1 MFDVSGYVII
11 NYLYLFIG
19 LNKMTFKLRFFW
31 ILLLC
36 NILSATFSFAQEPL
50 AIWHFDTEETSKL
63 QSVGG
68 VHRDVAGPRPPMF
81 PDFSP
86 ANTAVKFDG
95 KGSRFVL
102 KDLGNDSKFDFTN
115 GDSITLESWVN
126 VTQSNAGENV
136 YIIGKGRTF
145 APGFDKENQNWAL
158 RLREQKGDSCA
169 SFLFFSMPSK
179 NEKGDWHRWTTN
191 TGFKAG
197 SGWHHVAV
205 SYTFGK
211 PESISGWIDGKKISG
226 SWDMGGATTKAPV
239 TDNDDI
245 WIGSSMGGSPGN
257 SFRGLL
263 DDVAIHRSIVSDDL
277 MHKRFRRVGPEQ
289 TVAQSDSFIA
299 PTQPGTKNVQV
310 QLHQGWSALD
320 SWPNRAEDLD
330 KPFTSYELPAFLFH
344 RIPHRYDAWGI
355 RDNWQ
360 GTVILKAST
369 EVLIPAGT
377 HDLLVRS
384 KGGARLWIDGKLICK
399 TPFHAKET
407 GGHEAVKPV
416 PNLPAINARPVGY
429 GDHEVLVRFLGTGK
443 KHQIVYETLVGGK
456 KFRHDT
462 GDSCVAIK
470 YEGESQFK
478 IVGSDFNEANGGAAN
493 IEKILLV
500 DKDWERATAKLE
512 LNLVNLDDQARRFA
526 ASNQDAYWAKRREAS
541 KAWAMANPSPKVPE
555 VANNKLINN
564 EIDRFI
570 LSKVEAQ
577 LVSKQDAVVANTF
590 HTKVLP
596 LLKEQCFRCHADKVK
611 GGFKLDSMQ
620 EILKSGDSG
629 KLAVVPGAP
638 EKSFLIEKIKGK
650 STERMPPNGKGLSE
664 EEIGVLEQWI
674 KSGAQ
679 WVPESVQPKDLVFA
693 NLTSDIS
700 FLRRAF
706 LDTVGVP
713 PSSDDIRNFISD
725 QSASKRSKMID
736 RLLID
741 PRYADHWV
749 SYWQDVLAENP
760 NILKPTLNNTGPF
773 RFFIY
778 DALKDDKPMDRFVSE
793 LILMRGNI
801 NLGGSA
807 GFAMAADNDVPMA
820 AKAQILGTAFLGV
833 EMQCARCHDS
843 PFHSTTQK
851 DLFQIS
857 AMLERKVLVL
867 PKSSTVP
874 AGFFEKKERESLIKA
889 TLKPNQKIDPAWP
902 FKNIATEDQSGQWL
916 IQKEDAREKL
926 ATIITLPAN
935 KRFAKVLVNR
945 YWKRLMGAGIVEPA
959 FDWENKNASHPELLD
974 WLAHE
979 FVASGYQA
987 KSVIRLL
994 MNSQAYQRESN
1005 GHNLTAASDKRF
1017 FTAPDKRRM
1026 SAEQVVDSLYQASGR
1041 SMKVEEITFD
1051 SDSRQ
1056 PPDRMLNLGVPKRA
1070 WEYTSLSNERDRP
1083 SLALPRVQAVTD
1095 VLEAFGWRGAR
1106 QNPITDRDTSPH
1118 VLQPAI
1124 LANGTLSSWISRLSD
1139 NSFLTRIA
1147 LESKSPNELADE
1159 IYLRFL
1165 SRFPTADEKNK
1176 VLEMLEPGF
1185 VSRIKNPVPSSFVE
1199 LARLPNISWTNHLV
1213 EEATKVKFEMEKRA
1227 RMGDA
1232 PSELLDDSWRER
1244 VEDIVWAVFNLPE
1257 FVWVP

>member
-1 MFDVSGYVII
+1 MLHDWAYATI
-11 NYLYLFIG
+11 NQLYSFIG
-19 LNKMTFKLRFFW
+19 HAKMIFKNYYFW
-31 ILLLC
+31 VLLLC
-36 NILSATFSFAQEPL
+36 SLLDSASSFAQEPL

-63 QSVGG
+63 QSFGG
-68 VHRDVAGPRPPMF
+68 VHRDIAGPRPPAF

-95 KGSRFVL
+95 KGARFIL
-102 KDLGNDSKFDFTN
+102 KDPGNNSRFDFTN

-126 VTQSNAGENV
+126 MPQGNAGENV

-145 APGFDKENQNWAL
+145 SPGFSKENQNWAL
-158 RLREQKGDSCA
+158 RIREQSGFLCP

-211 PESISGWIDGKKISG
+211 PESISGYIDGKKISG
-226 SWDMGGATTKAPV
+226 SWDMGGATTKPPV
-239 TDNDDI
+239 VDNDDI

-263 DDVAIHRSIVSDDL
+263 DDVAIYREIVPDSS
-277 MHKRFRRVGPEQ
+277 MQKRFRRVGPEQ
-289 TVAQSDSFIA
+289 TVTQLDSFIA
-299 PTQPGTKNVQV
+299 PPQTESKSVRV
-310 QLHQGWSALD
+310 QLHEGWTAID
-320 SWPNRAEDLD
+320 SWPNLVE
-330 KPFTSYELPAFLFH
+330 ELPKTLLSYDLPVFLFH
-344 RIPHRYDAWGI
+344 RIPQRYDAWGI

-360 GTVILKAST
+360 GTVILKASADVT
-369 EVLIPAGT
+369 IPSGT
-377 HDLLVRS
+377 HELLVRS

-399 TPFHAKET
+399 TPYHARET

-416 PNLPAINARPVGY
+416 PALPAMNARPVGY
-429 GDHEVLVRFLGTGK
+429 GDHEVMVRFSGTGK

-456 KFRHDT
+456 KFRHET

-470 YEGESQFK
+470 YEGDTQFK
-478 IVGSDFNEANGGAAN
+478 IVGSDFIEANGAADKFG
-493 IEKILLV
+493 KILLV
-500 DKDWERATAKLE
+500 DQDWERATSKLE
-512 LNLVNLDDQARRFA
+512 INLVNLDDHSRRLA
-526 ASNQDAYWAKRREAS
+526 ASNQDAYWVKRREAS
-541 KAWAMANPSPKVPE
+541 KAWAISNPSPKVPA
-555 VANNKLINN
+555 VSNNKFVNN

-570 LSKVEAQ
+570 VSKVEAQ
-577 LVSKQDAVVANTF
+577 SILKKDSDVANTF

-596 LLKEQCFRCHADKVK
+596 LLKEQCFRCHAEKVK
-611 GGFKLDSMQ
+611 GGLKLDSHA
-620 EILKSGDSG
+620 EILKPGDSG
-629 KLAVVPGAP
+629 KLAVVPGSP
-638 EKSFLIEKIKGK
+638 EKSFLIEKINGK
-650 STERMPPNGKGLSE
+650 STERMPPNGKGLSV
-664 EEIGVLEQWI
+664 EEIGILEQWI

-679 WVPESVQPKDLVFA
+679 WIPEPVQPQDLVFA
-693 NLTSDIS
+693 NLTNDIA

-713 PSSDDIRNFISD
+713 PSPEDIRNFLAD
-725 QSASKRSKMID
+725 QSSSKRGKVID
-736 RLLID
+736 RLLVD
-741 PRYADHWV
+741 PRFADHWV

-778 DALKDDKPMDRFVSE
+778 DALKDDKPMDRVVSE

-801 NLGGSA
+801 YLGGSA
-807 GFAMAADNDVPMA
+807 GFALAADNDVPMA
-820 AKAQILGTAFLGV
+820 AKAHIIGTAFLGV

-857 AMLERKVLVL
+857 AMLDRKGLVL

-902 FKNIATEDQSGQWL
+902 FKNIASDDVPDQWL
-916 IQKEDAREKL
+916 IQKDDAREKL
-926 ATIITLPAN
+926 AAIITLPTN
-935 KRFAKVLVNR
+935 KRFARVLVNR

-987 KSVIRLL
+987 KSIIGFI
-994 MNSQAYQRESN
+994 MNSQAYQREPT
-1005 GHNLTAASDKRF
+1005 GHNIAVSPDKRF

-1026 SAEQVVDSLYQASGR
+1026 SAEQVVDSLFQASGR

-1056 PPDRMLNLGVPKRA
+1056 PPDRMLNLGIPKRA

-1118 VLQPAI
+1118 LLQPAI

-1139 NSFLTRIA
+1139 NSLLTRIA
-1147 LESKSPNELADE
+1147 LESKTPDELAEE

-1165 SRFPTADEKNK
+1165 SRFPTAEEKNK
-1176 VLEMLEPGF
+1176 VQDLLDPGF
-1185 VSRIKNPVPSSFVE
+1185 VSRIKTPVPGESVE
-1199 LARLPNISWTNHLV
+1199 LARLPRISWTNHLV
-1213 EEATKVKFEMEKRA
+1213 EEATKVKLEMEKRA

-1232 PSELLDDSWRER
+1232 PSEFLDSSWRER

-1257 FVWVP
+1257 FVWIP

>member
-1 MFDVSGYVII
+1 
-11 NYLYLFIG
+11 
-19 LNKMTFKLRFFW
+19 MTFKQYDFW
-31 ILLLC
+31 VFLIC
-36 NILSATFSFAQEPL
+36 NFSGVAFSFAQEPL

-63 QSVGG
+63 QSFGG
-68 VHRDVAGPRPPMF
+68 VHRDIAGPRPPMF
-81 PDFSP
+81 PDFSH

-102 KDLGNDSKFDFTN
+102 KDPGNNSRFDFTN
-115 GDSITLESWVN
+115 GDAITLESWVN
-126 VTQSNAGENV
+126 MPQGNSGENV

-145 APGFDKENQNWAL
+145 SPGFAKENQNWAL
-158 RLREQKGDSCA
+158 RIREQSGSSCA
-169 SFLFFSMPSK
+169 SFLFFSMPSG

-191 TGFKAG
+191 SGFKAG

-205 SYTFGK
+205 SYIFGK
-211 PESISGWIDGKKISG
+211 PESITGWIDGKKVAG
-226 SWDMGGATTKAPV
+226 AWDMGGATTKAPV

-263 DDVAIHRSIVSDDL
+263 DDVAIYRSIVPDA
-277 MHKRFRRVGPEQ
+277 MMQKRFRRVGPEQ
-289 TVAQSDSFIA
+289 TVAQVDNFIA
-299 PTQPGTKNVQV
+299 PTQPGTKSVRV
-310 QLHQGWSALD
+310 QLHEGWSAID
-320 SWPNRAEDLD
+320 SWPALAEELP
-330 KPFTSYELPAFLFH
+330 KPFISYELPAFLFH

-360 GTVILKAST
+360 GTVVLKASADVT
-369 EVLIPAGT
+369 IPTGT
-377 HDLLVRS
+377 HELLVRS

-407 GGHEAVKPV
+407 GGHDAVKPV
-416 PNLPAINARPVGY
+416 PNLPAPHARPVGY
-429 GDHEVLVRFLGTGK
+429 GDHEVLIRFSGTGK
-443 KHQIVYETLVGGK
+443 MHQIVYETLVGGK

-462 GDSCVAIK
+462 GDSCLAIK
-470 YEGESQFK
+470 YEGDTQFK
-478 IVGSDFNEANGGAAN
+478 IVESDFNEANGGVGKFA
-493 IEKILLV
+493 KTLLV
-500 DKDWERATAKLE
+500 DHDWERATSKFE
-512 LNLVNLDDQARRFA
+512 MDLVTLDDHARRSA
-526 ASNQDAYWAKRREAS
+526 ASSQDAYWAKRREAS
-541 KAWAMANPSPKVPE
+541 KAWAISNPSPKVPT
-555 VANNKLINN
+555 VANNKFVNN

-570 LSKVEAQ
+570 LSKVETQ
-577 LVSKQDAVVANTF
+577 LVIKQDSAVANTF

-596 LLKEQCFRCHADKVK
+596 LLKEQCFRCHSDKVK
-611 GGFKLDSMQ
+611 GGLKLDSLQ
-620 EILKSGDSG
+620 DILKAGDSG

-650 STERMPPNGKGLSE
+650 STEKMPPNGKSLSDS
-664 EEIGVLEQWI
+664 EIGILEQWI
-674 KSGAQ
+674 KSGAK
-679 WVPESVQPKDLVFA
+679 WTPESIEAKDLVFA
-693 NLTSDIS
+693 GLTSDVS

-713 PSSDDIRNFISD
+713 PSPEDIRNFLAD
-725 QSASKRSKMID
+725 QSLSKRSKIID
-736 RLLID
+736 QLLVD
-741 PRYADHWV
+741 PRFADHWV

-773 RFFIY
+773 RFFIH
-778 DALKDDKPMDRFVSE
+778 DALRDDKPMDRFVSE

-801 NLGGSA
+801 YLGGSA
-807 GFAMAADNDVPMA
+807 GFALAADNDVPMA
-820 AKAQILGTAFLGV
+820 AKAHIIGTAFLGV

-857 AMLERKVLVL
+857 AMLDRKVLVL

-874 AGFFEKKERESLIKA
+874 AGFFEKKDRESLIKA
-889 TLKPNQKIDPAWP
+889 TLKPNQKIEPAWP
-902 FKNIATEDQSGQWL
+902 FKNIATEDVPDQWL
-916 IQKEDAREKL
+916 IQKDDAREKL
-926 ATIITLPAN
+926 AAIITLPAN
-935 KRFAKVLVNR
+935 KRFAMVLANR

-979 FVASGYQA
+979 FIASGYQA
-987 KSVIRLL
+987 KSIIRLL
-994 MNSQAYQRESN
+994 MNSQAYQREST
-1005 GHNLTAASDKRF
+1005 GHNIAATAEKRF

-1026 SAEQVVDSLYQASGR
+1026 SAEQVVDSLFQASGT

-1118 VLQPAI
+1118 LLQPAI

-1139 NSFLTRIA
+1139 NSFLTRLA
-1147 LESKSPNELADE
+1147 LESKTTDELADE

-1165 SRFPTADEKNK
+1165 SRFPTVDEKTK
-1176 VLEMLEPGF
+1176 VMDMLEPGF
-1185 VSRIKNPVPSSFVE
+1185 VSRIKNPVTRNVVE
-1199 LARLPNISWTNHLV
+1199 ISRLPRISWTNHLV
-1213 EEATKVKFEMEKRA
+1213 EDATKVKLEMEKRA
-1227 RMGDA
+1227 RLGDS
-1232 PSELLDDSWRER
+1232 PSESLDASWRER

-1257 FVWVP
+1257 FVWIP

>member
-1 MFDVSGYVII
+1 MIDQ
-11 NYLYLFIG
+11 LHLFIG
-19 LNKMTFKLRFFW
+19 LIKMTSKHHYFW

-36 NILSATFSFAQEPL
+36 NFWGSTFSFAQEPL
-50 AIWHFDTEETSKL
+50 AIWHFDTEETTKL
-63 QSVGG
+63 QSIGG
-68 VHRDVAGPRPPMF
+68 VHRDIAGPRPPMF
-81 PDFSP
+81 PDFPP

-102 KDLGNDSKFDFTN
+102 KDPGNNSKFDFTN

-126 VTQSNAGENV
+126 MPQSSAGENV
-136 YIIGKGRTF
+136 YILGKGRTF
-145 APGFDKENQNWAL
+145 SPGFAKENQNWAL
-158 RLREQKGDSCA
+158 RIRDQNGSCCA

-179 NEKGDWHRWTTN
+179 NDKGDWHRWTTN

-211 PESISGWIDGKKISG
+211 PESITGWVDGKKIAG
-226 SWDMGGATTKAPV
+226 AWDMGGATIKPPV

-245 WIGSSMGGSPGN
+245 WIGSSMGGSAGN
-257 SFRGLL
+257 SFRGSL
-263 DDVAIHRSIVSDDL
+263 DDVAIHRGIVPDDL
-277 MHKRFRRVGPEQ
+277 MQKKFRRVGPEQ
-289 TVAQSDSFIA
+289 TVAQIDSFIA
-299 PTQPGTKNVQV
+299 PTQTGAKSVRV
-310 QLHQGWSALD
+310 QLHEGWTAID
-320 SWPNRAEDLD
+320 SWPSLSEELS

-355 RDNWQ
+355 RNNWQ
-360 GTVILKAST
+360 ETVILKASS
-369 EVLIPAGT
+369 EVTIPSGT
-377 HDLLVRS
+377 HELLVRS

-399 TPFHAKET
+399 TPYHAKET

-416 PNLPAINARPVGY
+416 PNLPAMHARPVGY

-470 YEGESQFK
+470 YEGDAQFK
-478 IVGSDFNEANGGAAN
+478 IIGSDFNEANGGAAN

-500 DKDWERATAKLE
+500 DKDWERTTAKLE
-512 LNLVNLDDQARRFA
+512 IDLVNLDDHARRLA
-526 ASNQDAYWAKRREAS
+526 ASNQDDYWAKRREAS
-541 KAWAMANPSPKVPE
+541 KAWALSNPSPKVPN
-555 VANNKLINN
+555 VAINKLVNN

-570 LSKVEAQ
+570 ISKVEAQ
-577 LVSKQDAVVANTF
+577 AVLKQDSAVANTF

-611 GGFKLDSMQ
+611 GGFKLNSLQ
-620 EILKSGDSG
+620 EILKAGDSG
-629 KLAVVPGAP
+629 KPAIVPGAP

-650 STERMPPNGKGLSE
+650 STERMPPNGKGLSA
-664 EEIGVLEQWI
+664 EEIGILEQWI

-679 WVPESVQPKDLVFA
+679 WIPEPVQAQDLVFA
-693 NLTSDIS
+693 SLTNDLP

-725 QSASKRSKMID
+725 QSVSKRSKIID
-736 RLLID
+736 RLLVD

-801 NLGGSA
+801 HLGGSA
-807 GFAMAADNDVPMA
+807 GFALAADNDVPMA

-857 AMLERKVLVL
+857 AMLDRKVLVL

-902 FKNIATEDQSGQWL
+902 FKNIATADVSDQWL
-916 IQKEDAREKL
+916 MQKDDAREKL
-926 ATIITLPAN
+926 AAIITLPTN
-935 KRFAKVLVNR
+935 KRFAKVLANR

-987 KSVIRLL
+987 KSVIRLI
-994 MNSQAYQRESN
+994 MNSQAYQREST
-1005 GHNLTAASDKRF
+1005 GHNFAAASDKRF

-1026 SAEQVVDSLYQASGR
+1026 SAEQVVDSLFQASGR

-1106 QNPITDRDTSPH
+1106 QNPSTDRDTSAH
-1118 VLQPAI
+1118 LLQPAI

-1139 NSFLTRIA
+1139 NSFLTSIA
-1147 LESKSPNELADE
+1147 LESKTPEELADE

-1176 VLEMLEPGF
+1176 MLDMLDPGF
-1185 VSRIKNPVPSSFVE
+1185 VSRIKNPAPSTFIE
-1199 LARLPNISWTNHLV
+1199 LARLPRISWTNHLV
-1213 EEATKVKFEMEKRA
+1213 EEATKVKLEMEKRA
-1227 RMGDA
+1227 RLGDA
-1232 PSELLDDSWRER
+1232 PSELLDASWRER

>member
-1 MFDVSGYVII
+1 
-11 NYLYLFIG
+11 
-19 LNKMTFKLRFFW
+19 MTFKQYKFW
-31 ILLLC
+31 ILLIW
-36 NILSATFSFAQEPL
+36 NFSGAAFSFAQEPL
-50 AIWHFDTEETSKL
+50 AIWHFDTEETSKI

-68 VHRDVAGPRPPMF
+68 VHRDIAGPRPPMF

-95 KGSRFVL
+95 IGSRFVL
-102 KDLGNDSKFDFTN
+102 KDPGNNSRFDFTN
-115 GDSITLESWVN
+115 GDGITLESWVN
-126 VTQSNAGENV
+126 MPQGNAGENV

-145 APGFDKENQNWAL
+145 SPGFAKENQNWAL
-158 RLREQKGDSCA
+158 RLREQKGNSCV
-169 SFLFFSMPSK
+169 SFLFFSMPSG

-205 SYTFGK
+205 SYIFGK
-211 PESISGWIDGKKISG
+211 PESITGWIDGKKVSG
-226 SWDMGGATTKAPV
+226 AWDMGGATTKPPV

-263 DDVAIHRSIVSDDL
+263 DDVAIYRSIVPDA
-277 MHKRFRRVGPEQ
+277 MMQKRFRRIGPEQ
-289 TVAQSDSFIA
+289 TVVQVDNFIA
-299 PTQPGTKNVQV
+299 PTQLGTKSVRVQI
-310 QLHQGWSALD
+310 HEGWSAID
-320 SWPNRAEDLD
+320 SWPDLAEELP
-330 KPFTSYELPAFLFH
+330 KLFISYELPAFLFH

-360 GTVILKAST
+360 GTVVLRASADVT
-369 EVLIPAGT
+369 IPTGN

-399 TPFHAKET
+399 TPYHVKEA
-407 GGHEAVKPV
+407 GGHDAVKPV
-416 PNLPAINARPVGY
+416 PNLPAPHARPVGY
-429 GDHEVLVRFLGTGK
+429 GDHEVLVRFSGTGK
-443 KHQIVYETLVGGK
+443 KHQIVFETLIGGK

-462 GDSCVAIK
+462 GDSCLAIK
-470 YEGESQFK
+470 CEGDMQFK
-478 IVGSDFNEANGGAAN
+478 IVESDINEANGGAGKF
-493 IEKILLV
+493 EKTLLV
-500 DKDWERATAKLE
+500 DNDWERASSKLE
-512 LNLVNLDDQARRFA
+512 MNLVILDDHARRSA

-541 KAWAMANPSPKVPE
+541 KAWAISNPSPKVPT
-555 VANNKLINN
+555 VANNKFINN

-577 LVSKQDAVVANTF
+577 LVLKQDSAVANTF

-596 LLKEQCFRCHADKVK
+596 LLKEQCFRCHSDKVK
-611 GGFKLDSMQ
+611 GGIKLNSLQ
-620 EILKSGDSG
+620 EILKAGDSG
-629 KLAVVPGAP
+629 KIAVVPGAP

-650 STERMPPNGKGLSE
+650 STEKMPPNGKGLSDA
-664 EEIGVLEQWI
+664 EIGILEQWI
-674 KSGAQ
+674 KSGAN
-679 WVPESVQPKDLVFA
+679 WIPEPIEEQDLVFA
-693 NLTSDIS
+693 SLTSDIS

-725 QSASKRSKMID
+725 QSASKRSKIID
-736 RLLID
+736 RLLVD
-741 PRYADHWV
+741 PRFADHWV

-773 RFFIY
+773 RFFIH

-801 NLGGSA
+801 YLGGSA
-807 GFAMAADNDVPMA
+807 GFALAADNDVPMA
-820 AKAQILGTAFLGV
+820 AKAHIIGTAFLGV

-857 AMLERKVLVL
+857 AMLDRKVLVL

-874 AGFFEKKERESLIKA
+874 AGFFEKKDRESLIKA
-889 TLKPNQKIDPAWP
+889 TLKPNQKIEPAWP
-902 FKNIATEDQSGQWL
+902 FKNIASEDVSDQWL
-916 IQKEDAREKL
+916 IQKDDAREKL
-926 ATIITLPAN
+926 AAIITLPAN
-935 KRFAKVLVNR
+935 KRFAMVLANR

-979 FVASGYQA
+979 FIDSGYQA
-987 KSVIRLL
+987 KSIIRLL
-994 MNSQAYQRESN
+994 MNSQAYQREST
-1005 GHNLTAASDKRF
+1005 GHNIAASSEKRF

-1026 SAEQVVDSLYQASGR
+1026 SAEQVVDSLFQASGI

-1056 PPDRMLNLGVPKRA
+1056 PPDRMLNLGIPKRA
-1070 WEYTSLSNERDRP
+1070 WQYTSLSNERDRP

-1118 VLQPAI
+1118 LLQPAI

-1147 LESKSPNELADE
+1147 LESKTTDELADE

-1176 VLEMLEPGF
+1176 MKDMLEPGF
-1185 VSRIKNPVPSSFVE
+1185 VSRIKNPVTRDVVE
-1199 LARLPNISWTNHLV
+1199 ISRLPRISWTNHLV
-1213 EEATKVKFEMEKRA
+1213 EEATKVKLEMEKRA
-1227 RMGDA
+1227 RLGDS
-1232 PSELLDDSWRER
+1232 PSELLDASWRER

-1257 FVWVP
+1257 FVWIP